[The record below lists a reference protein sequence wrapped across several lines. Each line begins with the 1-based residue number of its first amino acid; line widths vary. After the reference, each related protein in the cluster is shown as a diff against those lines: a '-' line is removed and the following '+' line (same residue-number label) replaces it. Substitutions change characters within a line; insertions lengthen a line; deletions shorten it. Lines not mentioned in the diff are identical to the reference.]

1 MTTEELRNSL
11 LSSKSFTEHQFL
23 IYSALTVVSMT
34 FFIALIGAEQVFMES
49 KISTLCIITFSISL
63 VSNTASAFIFS
74 SSKDSENGRAF
85 LKWFN
90 ESKYAIIFSISA
102 ISFILSI
109 ALLISI
115 YSICSSIILVLC
127 IIIYLVLY
135 KNAIDEHHRFEMN
148 NIEKN
153 FDNTINDV
161 NNILD

>member
-1 MTTEELRNSL
+1 MTTEELKNSL

-74 SSKDSENGRAF
+74 SSKDLENGRAF

-90 ESKYAIIFSISA
+90 ESKYAIIFFISV

-115 YSICSSIILVLC
+115 YSLCSSIIFVLC
-127 IIIYLVLY
+127 IIIYYVLY
-135 KNAIDEHHRFEMN
+135 KNAINEHYRFEMN